1 MKKKFR
7 FQWGAF
13 LMFIVYGGLFFLLFG
28 RIVFIQVTGE
38 AEGKVLASLAENKYA
53 RESILTA
60 DRGKIIDR
68 NDEVIASDTLSYR
81 LVAVLDEDL
90 SDSNITRHVDDPD
103 KAAEVL
109 AKYLPIEK
117 EELVEKL
124 TRSEEQIKDKKKKQ
138 VEFGSAGR
146 NISHETVL
154 AIREEKLPGIRFIEY
169 KKRFYPNGDFAS
181 YLIGFAQEEE
191 DDKGAV
197 STIGKMGLE
206 ATYNEELTGENGK
219 VNFKS
224 DRFGITLPKADKQIV
239 PAKDGLDIK
248 LSIDKTIQNL
258 VEDAMNEVD
267 KEYSPDKMLVIVA
280 DPKTGA
286 IRAMSQRPSF
296 DPSTREGLT
305 SNWLNEAIENTIEP
319 GSTMKIFTLAAA
331 IEENKWDP
339 NATFKSGQY
348 TIYDRVIHDHIRA
361 GWGTISY
368 LEGFQRS
375 SNVSM
380 AYLLEKIGDREFIK
394 YMEKFGFG
402 AKTGIDLPRE
412 SPGIILDR
420 FPSERLTTSY
430 GQGSTVTPMQ
440 MIQAVTAIANDG
452 MMMKPYV
459 IDEIYNPNTEKVVE
473 NKEPE
478 KKGQVISKETAK
490 EVREILA
497 STVTS
502 DAGTGKR
509 FALNGYTVGGKTGT
523 AEIPSPNGGYLSG
536 GSNFLYSFI
545 GMAPIEDPQLVAYVM
560 VQHPKLKPG
569 KYGSDPVSKL
579 FTTIMESSLKYMNIV
594 PDDVEAVE
602 VNELGSYEGM
612 QSSKAIAELNAEGF
626 SPILI
631 GNGGEVASQYPEDGT
646 KLIPGS
652 VVLLTTEGQ
661 TTLPDFTGWSK
672 KTLLSFKMLSGL
684 DIRITGDGFV
694 TEQSLAAGTV
704 PKEDEPIVI
713 KLQRPSEIYKV
724 KQEDAEELD
733 DIIGG

>member
-1 MKKKFR
+1 
-7 FQWGAF
+7 
-13 LMFIVYGGLFFLLFG
+13 MFIVYGGLFFLLFG

-38 AEGKVLASLAENKYA
+38 AEGKVLAALAENKYA
-53 RESILTA
+53 REAILTA
-60 DRGKIIDR
+60 DRGKILDR
-68 NDEVIASDTLSYR
+68 NGELIASDTLSYR
-81 LVAVLDEDL
+81 LVAVLDEKL
-90 SDSNITRHVDDPD
+90 SDSNVTRHVDDPE
-103 KAAEVL
+103 KAAAVL
-109 AKYLPIEK
+109 AKYLPLDK
-117 EELVEKL
+117 EELVERL
-124 TRSEEQIKDKKKKQ
+124 TRSEEQIREGKKKQ

-154 AIREEKLPGIRFIEY
+154 AIREEKIPGIQFIEY
-169 KKRFYPNGDFAS
+169 KKRFYPNGNFAS

-191 DDKGAV
+191 DDKGV
-197 STIGKMGLE
+197 ISTVGKMGLE
-206 ATYNEELTGENGK
+206 ATYNKQLTGENGK

-224 DRFGITLPKADKQIV
+224 DRFGVTLPKADKQIV

-248 LSIDKTIQNL
+248 LTIDKTIQNL

-280 DPKTGA
+280 NPKTGA
-286 IRAMSQRPSF
+286 ILAMSQRPSF
-296 DPSTREGLT
+296 DPSTRVGLT
-305 SNWLNEAIENTIEP
+305 SNWLNEAVENTIEP

-348 TIYDRVIHDHIRA
+348 KIYDRTIRDHVRE
-361 GWGTISY
+361 GWGTISF

-380 AYLLEKIGDREFIK
+380 AYLLERLGDREFIK
-394 YMEKFGFG
+394 YINKFGFG
-402 AKTGIDLPRE
+402 AKTGIDLPKE
-412 SPGIILDR
+412 SAGIILDR

-430 GQGSTVTPMQ
+430 GQGSTITPIQ

-452 MMMKPYV
+452 VMMQPYV
-459 IDEIYNPNTEKVVE
+459 IDEIYNPNTKKVVE
-473 NKEPE
+473 SKEPE
-478 KKGQVISKETAK
+478 EKGKPISKETARK
-490 EVREILA
+490 VREALA
-497 STVTS
+497 TTVTS

-545 GMAPIEDPQLVAYVM
+545 GMAPIEDPQLVTYVL
-560 VQHPKLKPG
+560 VQHPKLEAG
-569 KYGSDPVSKL
+569 EYGSDPVSKL
-579 FTTIMESSLKYMNIV
+579 FTTIMESSLKYLNII
-594 PDDVEAVE
+594 PDDIEEVET
-602 VNELGSYEGM
+602 NKLGNFKKM
-612 QSSKAIAELNAEGF
+612 DSSKAIEKLKSEGF
-626 SPILI
+626 SPVLI
-631 GNGGEVASQYPEDGT
+631 GEGGKITNQYPENGALLT
-646 KLIPGS
+646 PGS

-694 TEQSLAAGTV
+694 TEQSLTAGTI
-704 PKEDEPIVI
+704 PREDEPIVI
-713 KLQRPSEIYKV
+713 HLQRPSEIYKI
-724 KQEDAEELD
+724 KPKDAEEMD